1 MRILVAAKSEKQALF
16 FLRDMQREYI
26 LDWFDENYETSM
38 GKSAAINLQKQGVL
52 DADAYLVENEFEDDP
67 EVVEDFLDNL
77 RSRIYDN
84 QQVFIYEGSAA

>member
-38 GKSAAINLQKQGVL
+38 GKSAAINLQEQGVL

>member
-1 MRILVAAKSEKQALF
+1 MRILVAAKSERQALF

-38 GKSAAINLQKQGVL
+38 GKSAAINLQEQGVL